1 MLHVKCVT
9 QTNIAHATVMSK
21 LYMHTREDEGKRG
34 NPPYRPYSHRNP
46 SEVIFR
52 SPARSSAPRGLG
64 DSQSSILN
72 FTHVDS

>member
-1 MLHVKCVT
+1 
-9 QTNIAHATVMSK
+9 
-21 LYMHTREDEGKRG
+21 MHMALFFVQIEDYLSLKYVILPREDEGKRG

-52 SPARSSAPRGLG
+52 SPARSSAPS
-64 DSQSSILN
+64 SQSYILN